1 MRDYDFLRHKS
12 SDYAYISSLYPL
24 WAGVASREEAKKV
37 VAKLNLF
44 ERPGGL
50 SMSNTN
56 SGMQWDE
63 PFGWAPTNWIGV
75 AGLQS
80 EGFRDDAKRLA
91 AKWNATVDQG
101 FANDG
106 TIREKYN
113 VVSGN
118 ANVQVSAGYKTN
130 VIGFGW
136 TNAVYLKMKEVMG
149 GQLRQ
154 AAD

>member
-1 MRDYDFLRHKS
+1 
-12 SDYAYISSLYPL
+12 
-24 WAGVASREEAKKV
+24 
-37 VAKLNLF
+37 
-44 ERPGGL
+44 
-50 SMSNTN
+50 MSNTD

-63 PFGWAPTNWIGV
+63 PFGWAPTNWMGV
-75 AGLQS
+75 AGLDAA
-80 EGFRDDAKRLA
+80 GFRDDARRLA
-91 AKWNATVDQG
+91 AKWDATVDQG
-101 FANDG
+101 FANDS

-136 TNAVYLKMKEVMG
+136 TNAVYLKMKQVIAE
-149 GQLRQ
+149 GQSAR